1 MSMLRLLGLLL
12 LMAAMPFQAQAQEMH
27 SRATL
32 VSESTAPAPGK
43 PVTLAVRMAPDPGW
57 HTYWENPG
65 DAGFGMTIEWKLPA
79 GVTVGPLRYPVPETL
94 LIRGL
99 MNHVYEHE
107 HALLVDLAIAP
118 SIAKGTPLP
127 VTGEA
132 SWLACSDSICLPQ
145 KGTVSIN
152 LTAGDGA
159 PDAGQAERIMQWRA
173 ALPQPMDQAAR
184 YAINGNRI
192 DIAIPFARGA
202 ALDHPWFFAATTDLF
217 AYATPQSAR
226 RTGDWLVISGSV
238 TKPFDTQ
245 IVGLLRIGKDR
256 GLLVHALPGT
266 MPSGG
271 ESVPV
276 LGAATEKTMPLPAL
290 LATLAA
296 AILGGLLLNLMP
308 CVFPILGL
316 KALSLAKA
324 GGDER
329 TARRD
334 ALGYS
339 AGVIASCVALGAVMM
354 ALRAG
359 GEQVGWAFQLQ
370 EPRVVLALFLLMI
383 AITANLAGLFELPSF
398 SMRSGVAKEGSFVG
412 SFGTGVL
419 TAIVATPCTGPF
431 MAAALGAALLL
442 PPLPALLLF
451 AGLGFG
457 LALPFLAIA
466 YIPALRRVMP
476 KSGAWLGRFRL
487 WMAVPMALT
496 SLALLWLL
504 WRLSGSFGLTIGVAT
519 LLPIVVLLWWIGKRQ
534 AKAAG
539 AGVFALLALILAAVA
554 IVALP
559 REPVKIGAEHDLL
572 KSEPF
577 SEVRLAKLREAGKP
591 VFVYFTADWC
601 VTCKVNEAAA
611 IHRQST
617 VDAFTSKGIVTLKGD
632 FTRPDPAISNFLA
645 QHGRSGV
652 PLYLFYAKG
661 KEASVLPQLLT
672 PAMLENLQP

>member
-12 LMAAMPFQAQAQEMH
+12 LLAALPFQANAQEMH
-27 SRATL
+27 SRASL
-32 VSESTAPAPGK
+32 VSESATPAPGK
-43 PVTLAVRMAPDPGW
+43 SVTLAVRMAPDPGW

-65 DAGFGMTIEWKLPA
+65 DAGFGMTIDWKLPA
-79 GVTVGPLRYPVPETL
+79 GVTAGPLRYPVPETL

-107 HALLVDLAIAP
+107 HALLVDLTIAP
-118 SIAKGTPLP
+118 SVAKGTPLAIS
-127 VTGEA
+127 GEA
-132 SWLACSDSICLPQ
+132 SWLACSDSVCLPQ

-159 PDAGQAERIMQWRA
+159 PDPIQATRITQWRA
-173 ALPQPMDQAAR
+173 ALPQPMDQVAR
-184 YAINGNRI
+184 YKGGGGRI
-192 DIAIPFARGA
+192 DIAIPFAHGA
-202 ALDHPWFFAATTDLF
+202 VLDHPWFFASTTDLF
-217 AYATPQSAR
+217 DYAAPQSAR
-226 RTGDWLVISGSV
+226 RIGDWLIISAKV
-238 TKPFDTQ
+238 TKPVNGEFD
-245 IVGLLRIGKDR
+245 GLLRIGKDR
-256 GLLVHALPGT
+256 GLIVHARLGAVPH
-266 MPSGG
+266 GG
-271 ESVPV
+271 VAVPV
-276 LGAATEKTMPLPAL
+276 FGDAAEQAMPLRAL

-329 TARRD
+329 AARCD

-339 AGVIASCVALGAVMM
+339 AGVIASCVALGGLML

-370 EPRVVLALFLLMI
+370 EPRVVLALLLLMV

-398 SMRSGVAKEGSFVG
+398 SIHGGLAKEGSFVG

-442 PPLPALLLF
+442 PTLPALLLF

-466 YIPALRRVMP
+466 YIPALRRMMP
-476 KSGAWLGRFRL
+476 RSGTWLGRFRL

-504 WRLSGSFGLTIGVAT
+504 WRLSSASGLAIGVAA
-519 LLPIVVLLWWIGKRQ
+519 LLPIVALLWWIGKRQ
-534 AKAAG
+534 AKAAP
-539 AGVFALLALILAAVA
+539 ASIFALLALISAAAA

-559 REPVKIGAEHDLL
+559 REPVKADAEHDLL

-577 SEVRLAKLREAGKP
+577 SEARLAKLRAAGTP

-617 VDAFTSKGIVTLKGD
+617 VNAFAKKGIVTLKGD
-632 FTRPDPAISNFLA
+632 FTRPDPAISSFLA

-652 PLYLFYAKG
+652 PLYLFYPRGKG
-661 KEASVLPQLLT
+661 ASVLPQILT
-672 PAMLENLQP
+672 PAMLENQQP